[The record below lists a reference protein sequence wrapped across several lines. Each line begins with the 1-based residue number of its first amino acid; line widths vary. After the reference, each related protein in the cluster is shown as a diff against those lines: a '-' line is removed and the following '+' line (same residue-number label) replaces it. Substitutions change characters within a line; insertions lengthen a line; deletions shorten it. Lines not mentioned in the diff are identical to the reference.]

1 MQTKGRLMTIK
12 ELIFGKTVQKTSM
25 INQPWLLSQ
34 PSQFNLTYYNP
45 EFGKKYNSTVLMEM
59 YNRVGAVNAII
70 NYIAS
75 RCAELP
81 IQHVRYLSNGKKK
94 VLGETEQLNRLQNPN
109 ALHTQNTYLE
119 SIYAS
124 VLIQGNAPIWMFNV
138 PGFEVPQRIE
148 LLPATNIFAIPEQ
161 SQDLYG
167 MPKIGADPRFN
178 ALDHYKYYLNGK
190 FTRIDKEE
198 ICYIKKVNPNRTGAD
213 WYYGM
218 SPLYA
223 ATRNVD
229 ILSGIYD
236 TINTVTQYKG
246 ALGFIKKITRAGQ
259 IDPMMDPAQK
269 EQVEEKLLSYGT
281 KSGQRSV
288 FVTPY
293 DLQWVRM
300 DSPLSDFMPVE
311 MDEKQFGHLCNQFMI
326 ADVLLNSKL
335 ASTYNNVKEAEIK
348 SYQNA
353 FMPLVQNVLNA
364 HSTSFGMTQRNE
376 WFEADYSGVACL
388 QEDIKLKYEAE
399 QIKLTFYLN
408 LYNSGLITKNQ
419 VLSGLEM
426 PERTEP
432 EFNELKDDDTED
444 TTTETD
450 TTTDQGTEETESTET
465 ESNS

>member
-1 MQTKGRLMTIK
+1 MTIK
-12 ELIFGKTVQKTSM
+12 EIIFGRNKELPASHTTWS
-25 INQPWLLSQ
+25 IGQPA
-34 PSQFNLTYYNP
+34 PFNLTYYNP
-45 EFGKKYNSTVLMEM
+45 NFGKKYNSLVLSEM

-70 NYIAS
+70 NFIS
-75 RCAELP
+75 TRCAELP
-81 IQHVRYLSNGKKK
+81 VQHVRYLSNGKKK
-94 VLGETEQLNRLQNPN
+94 VLGETEQIKRLQNPN
-109 ALHTQNTYLE
+109 PLHTQNTYLE
-119 SIYAS
+119 SVYANL
-124 VLIQGNAPIWMFNV
+124 LIHGNSPIWMFAV
-138 PGFEVPQRIE
+138 PGFEIPQRIE
-148 LLPATNIFAIPEQ
+148 MLPPTQIFAIPEQ

-178 ALDHYKYYLNGK
+178 ALDHYKQYLNGK
-190 FTRIDKEE
+190 FIRIEKEE
-198 ICYIKKVNPNRTGAD
+198 LIYIKKMNPNREGAD

-223 ATRNVD
+223 AIRNVD

-236 TINTVTQYKG
+236 TVNTVTQYKG
-246 ALGFIKKITRAGQ
+246 ALGFIKKISRSGQ
-259 IDPMMDPAQK
+259 LDPMMDPDEK
-269 EQVEEKLLSYGT
+269 DKTEEKLLSYGT

-348 SYQNA
+348 SYQNC

-364 HSTSFGMTQRNE
+364 HSVGFGMSARNE

-388 QEDIKLKYEAE
+388 QEDEKLKYEALE
-399 QIKLTFYLN
+399 AKRAYYQN
-408 LYNSGLITKNQ
+408 LYDAGLITKNQ
-419 VLSGLEM
+419 ILSGLDM

-432 EFNELKDDDTED
+432 EFNELKGDETN
-444 TTTETD
+444 TETN
-450 TTTDQGTEETESTET
+450 QGTEETEEPET

>member
-1 MQTKGRLMTIK
+1 MTIK
-12 ELIFGKTVQKTSM
+12 ELIFGKSVNKTIVNNSQWP
-25 INQPWLLSQ
+25 ISQ
-34 PSQFNLTYYNP
+34 PAPFNLTYYNP
-45 EFGKKYNSTVLMEM
+45 GFGKKYNSQALLDM
-59 YNRVGAVNAII
+59 YNSVGAVNAII
-70 NYIAS
+70 NYIAT

-81 IQHVRYLSNGKKK
+81 VQHVRYLSNGKKK
-94 VLGETEQLNRLQNPN
+94 VLGETEQLKRLQNPN
-109 ALHTQNTYLE
+109 PLNTQNTYLE
-119 SIYAS
+119 SVYAN
-124 VLIQGNAPIWMFNV
+124 VLIHGNAPIWMFNV
-138 PGFEVPQRIE
+138 PGFETPQRIE
-148 LLPATNIFAIPEQ
+148 LLPTTKVFAIPEQ

-167 MPKIGADPRFN
+167 MPKIGSDPRFN
-178 ALDHYKYYLNGK
+178 GLDHYKQYLNGR
-190 FTRIDKEE
+190 FIRIEKEE
-198 ICYIKKVNPNRTGAD
+198 LIYIKKLNPNREGAD

-223 ATRNVD
+223 AIRNVD

-259 IDPMMDPAQK
+259 VDPMMDPAQK

-281 KSGQRSV
+281 RSNQRSV

-311 MDEKQFGHLCNQFMI
+311 MDEKQFGHLCNQFML

-364 HSTSFGMTQRNE
+364 HATGFGMSQRNE

-388 QEDIKLKYEAE
+388 QEDEKLKYEAA
-399 QIKLTFYLN
+399 QSKLNYFKG
-408 LYNSGLITKNQ
+408 LYDLGLFTKNQ
-419 VLSGLEM
+419 ILSGLDL
-426 PERTEP
+426 PENTDP
-432 EFNELKDDDTED
+432 SFNELKGDDKD
-444 TTTETD
+444 ETN
-450 TTTDQGTEETESTET
+450 TGTDQGTEETTDQET